1 MIGYGRNVESSE
13 VKKSS
18 KVDKRMPFKV
28 NDKRLFK
35 YILKYGEKISN
46 LLGKE
51 FYRNPYY

>member
-13 VKKSS
+13 V
-18 KVDKRMPFKV
+18 DKRMSFKV